1 MSGEDF
7 TALERLKN
15 LQEVGERLDQNA
27 KIQAELTA
35 QLQRSMALQAL
46 WAEHTDCPDLYASVG
61 GSGALVNWIR
71 TPLSQPNPR
80 FILKVTATIWET
92 EVVTR
97 TFEPEQY
104 EPYMS
109 VPADIVEM
117 DRRERNLR

>member
-7 TALERLKN
+7 IGTERVKH
-15 LQEVGERLDQNA
+15 LQDIGQRLDQNA
-27 KIQAELTA
+27 KMQAELTA

-46 WAEHTDCPDLYASVG
+46 WAEHADCPDLYALVG
-61 GSGALVNWIR
+61 GSGVFVNWIR

-80 FILKVTATIWET
+80 FILKVRATIWGT
-92 EVVTR
+92 EEVTR

-109 VPADIVEM
+109 VPADIVEL
-117 DRRERNLR
+117 DRIERNRR

>member
-15 LQEVGERLDQNA
+15 PQDVGLRLDIGA
-27 KIQAELTA
+27 K
-35 QLQRSMALQAL
+35 MQAL
-46 WAEHTDCPDLYASVG
+46 WAEHADCPDLYASVG
-61 GSGALVNWIR
+61 GESALVSWIR

-109 VPADIVEM
+109 VPAEIVAS
-117 DRRERNLR
+117 DREERRR